1 MESNI
6 GAQGQLRRSGVA
18 VAVTAFPTT
27 VALFSIVMY
36 VCFFSLSIG
45 CWVQQWGMVL
55 MLFVCGI
62 IMH

>member
-36 VCFFSLSIG
+36 VCFLFPFPYVLAVGFSNG
-45 CWVQQWGMVL
+45 GEW
-55 MLFVCGI
+55 F
-62 IMH
+62 